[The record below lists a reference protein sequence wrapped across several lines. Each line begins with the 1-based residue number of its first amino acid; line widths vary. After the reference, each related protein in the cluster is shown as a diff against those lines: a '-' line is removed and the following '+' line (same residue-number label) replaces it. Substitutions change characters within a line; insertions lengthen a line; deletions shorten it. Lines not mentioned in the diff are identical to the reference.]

1 MAWFSGGPDRRVSP
15 RFQAEVPL
23 VVSVVGERDIASLR
37 AQADGISEG
46 GLSLRGVEG
55 MRTGQAVSLEMHL
68 PIATQPIWVEAVVRH
83 DAGHYGL
90 QFQSLSDTQKK
101 LIKRYCSLQPRE
113 KRRA

>member
-68 PIATQPIWVEAVVRH
+68 PVATQPIWVEAVVRH
-83 DAGHYGL
+83 CSGHYGL
-90 QFQSLSDTQKK
+90 QFRSLSDAQKK
-101 LIKRYCSLQPRE
+101 LIKRYCSFQPRE
-113 KRRA
+113 KRRS

>member
-23 VVSVVGERDIASLR
+23 VVSVVGEREIASLR

-46 GLSLRGVEG
+46 GLSLSGVAG
-55 MRTGQAVSLEMHL
+55 VRVGQAVSLQIHL
-68 PIATQPIWVEAVVRH
+68 PTATQPIWVEAVVRQ

-101 LIKRYCSLQPRE
+101 LIKRYCSLQPRQ

>member
-46 GLSLRGVEG
+46 GLSLSGVEG
-55 MRTGQAVSLEMHL
+55 MRVGQTVSLEMYL
-68 PIATQPIWVEAVVRH
+68 PIATQPIWVEAMVRH
-83 DAGHYGL
+83 DGGHYGV
-90 QFQSLSDTQKK
+90 QFQSLSDAQKK

-113 KRRA
+113 KRYA